1 MKRVLFLNG
10 IDRKI
15 NCGYYT
21 QTFFV
26 GDLSSKFS
34 TSVSIGVDATKPDQE
49 NTKPT
54 DAARDQND
62 NKKITIKRK

>member
-1 MKRVLFLNG
+1 MKRGLFLNS
-10 IDRKI
+10 IDRKT

-21 QTFFV
+21 QTFFI

-34 TSVSIGVDATKPDQE
+34 TKTDQE
-49 NTKPT
+49 NTKQT
-54 DAARDQND
+54 DDAIDQND